1 MPERLPQK
9 PYPSEGMRS
18 RDGRTSRILI
28 GSVRALSGTFHDFRA
43 SGGNTQRVHYP
54 PATASCDTLCVRHP
68 FAARFGL
75 RRASRPPVDPSPTIL
90 RPHHPAPPAP
100 PRPSGKRATS
110 PLQPFDRPRFL
121 FLTSL
126 PPPLPVHHVCP
137 RGRFSSFSSQLPCFR
152 SFASEG
158 PFLSR
163 PSNAPYTTHCRGW
176 PLVPPSLP
184 CHHGGGH
191 LSLRSTQHALLL
203 WALMDS

>member
-1 MPERLPQK
+1 MTLCRVIAPFNHSPQIQA
-9 PYPSEGMRS
+9 
-18 RDGRTSRILI
+18 RILI

-137 RGRFSSFSSQLPCFR
+137 RGRFVGLASLELAWRSTRTVYSSSPPAPPPAPSPSSSNCAPGRAGYCIR
-152 SFASEG
+152 
-158 PFLSR
+158 PFHSR
-163 PSNAPYTTHCRGW
+163 AA
-176 PLVPPSLP
+176 VPPGSP
-184 CHHGGGH
+184 NRTSG
-191 LSLRSTQHALLL
+191 
-203 WALMDS
+203 